1 MKQNY
6 WFSTV
11 IGIIEFSAVCRPCNR
26 FVIDSEVD
34 FYNQISELI
43 TKSIAR
49 SILKLIIIEHSSI
62 VLSVTEGMAREA
74 TVFYKRQASCLA
86 AKSVPAT
93 MPNYLLPQGGLALA
107 SVTQSSP

>member
-1 MKQNY
+1 MERQMKQNY

-49 SILKLIIIEHSSI
+49 SILKLII
-62 VLSVTEGMAREA
+62 EGMAREA

-93 MPNYLLPQGGLALA
+93 MPNYLLPQGAGLALA